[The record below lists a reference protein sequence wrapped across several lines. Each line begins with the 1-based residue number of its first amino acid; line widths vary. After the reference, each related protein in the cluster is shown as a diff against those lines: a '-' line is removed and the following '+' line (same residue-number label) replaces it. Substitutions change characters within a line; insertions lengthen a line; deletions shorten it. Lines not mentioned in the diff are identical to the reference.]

1 MFYWRGRRI
10 PGPGE
15 YFSSSK
21 LSTEMLFAALTRFS
35 KLVVLASATVSA
47 SLWPNL
53 SSAQTYPNKPIRI
66 VIPFAP
72 AGPADMIG
80 RPVGQKLSEILGQPV
95 IIENRGGAGGNLGAA
110 IVAKAPADGY
120 TLLVTSS
127 AYAVNVTLAPK
138 GGYDA
143 ERDLIPVA
151 NIARQ
156 ANLIFVNPSVTANTL
171 AELIA
176 LAKSSKLSFASP
188 GSGTTPHLMAESL
201 FNLTAKLDMT
211 AIHYRGAGPA
221 ITAVVGG
228 ELPVGAGAIA
238 TPLPFVKSGRL
249 KPIAVSSAKRV
260 AELPNVPTIAEAG
273 FPGVADDTWIAM
285 FAPTGTPAAIV
296 ARLNEAINQ
305 ILQTPE
311 MRERLSSMA
320 FEAVGGTTQQFG
332 DYLGTEITKWGKVVR
347 DGNVKPD

>member
-1 MFYWRGRRI
+1 MNFRRPAFRSAPI
-10 PGPGE
+10 SILELCRSLIATAGPV
-15 YFSSSK
+15 
-21 LSTEMLFAALTRFS
+21 LLFCLFG
-35 KLVVLASATVSA
+35 SAVIWPSVSA
-47 SLWPNL
+47 
-53 SSAQTYPNKPIRI
+53 AQTYPGKPIRI

-80 RPVGQKLSEILGQPV
+80 RPVGQKLSEMLGQPV

-110 IVAKAPADGY
+110 LVAKSSADGY
-120 TLLVTSS
+120 TLLVTTS

-138 GGYDA
+138 GGFDA

-151 NIARQ
+151 AIARQ
-156 ANLIFVNPSVTANTL
+156 ANLIFVNPSVPANTL

-176 LAKSSKLSFASP
+176 LAKTGKISFASP
-188 GSGTTPHLMAESL
+188 VSGTTPHLMAESL

-211 AIHYRGAGPA
+211 AVHYRGAGPA

-228 ELPVGAGAIA
+228 ELPVGAGAIS
-238 TPLPFVKSGRL
+238 TPLPFVKNGRL
-249 KPIAVSSAKRV
+249 KAIAVSSAKRV

-296 ARLNEAINQ
+296 QKLNEAINQ
-305 ILQTPE
+305 MLQTGE
-311 MRERLSSMA
+311 MRERLSAMA
-320 FEAVGGTTQQFG
+320 FEAVGGSTQQFS
-332 DYLGTEITKWGKVVR
+332 DYLGSEISKWGKVVR
-347 DGNVKPD
+347 EGNIKPD

>member
-1 MFYWRGRRI
+1 MNFWRRAFRSVPESI
-10 PGPGE
+10 SDWYRSLIAIVNPVLMPGLLGFVIAWP
-15 YFSSSK
+15 
-21 LSTEMLFAALTRFS
+21 A
-35 KLVVLASATVSA
+35 VSA
-47 SLWPNL
+47 
-53 SSAQTYPNKPIRI
+53 AQTFPTKPIRI

-80 RPVGQKLSEILGQPV
+80 RPVGQKLSEMFGQPV
-95 IIENRGGAGGNLGAA
+95 VIENRGGAGGNLGAA
-110 IVAKAPADGY
+110 LVAKSLPDGY
-120 TLLVTSS
+120 TLLVTTS

-151 NIARQ
+151 VIARQ
-156 ANLIFVNPSVTANTL
+156 ANLIFVNPAVAANTL

-176 LAKSSKLSFASP
+176 LAKTGKLSFASP

-211 AIHYRGAGPA
+211 AVHYRGAGPA

-228 ELPVGAGAIA
+228 ELLVGAGAIS
-238 TPLPFVKSGRL
+238 TPLPFVKNGRL
-249 KPIAVSSAKRV
+249 KAIAVSSAKRV

-285 FAPTGTPAAIV
+285 FAPAGTPAAIV
-296 ARLNEAINQ
+296 QKLNEAINQ
-305 ILQTPE
+305 MLQTGE
-311 MRERLSSMA
+311 MRERLSTMA
-320 FEAVGGTTQQFG
+320 FEPVGGSTQQFS
-332 DYLGTEITKWGKVVR
+332 DYLTSEISKWGKVVR
-347 DGNVKPD
+347 DGNIKPD